1 MAVGLD
7 AAIAPAD
14 GHVAVRPPRSHSSV
28 LAMLVLVLLAVLA
41 SGCATQ
47 TPALLAQPPTGLPSR
62 VELADTPFFPD
73 DSHFCGPAA
82 LATALSAAG
91 LPTQPDELVGRVFL
105 PGREG
110 SLQIEML
117 AGARRSGAVATPI
130 PGTLEA
136 LLRELAAGHPVV
148 VLQNLGLSWA
158 PSWHYAVAVGYD
170 LDAGTM
176 LLRSG
181 PMKRQVLAL
190 RTFEHTWKRGGHW
203 AFVALPPGA
212 LAATASEAEAT
223 SALVAFE
230 RSATPNA
237 SATAYRAGLQRW
249 PRSYILQMGLGNAS
263 HAAGDLAG
271 AEAAF
276 GRAADMH
283 DQAAAHNNR
292 ARVLLEL
299 GRPTAAR
306 QAAQRGLAVAG
317 PLRATLLDTL
327 HAIDAATPARA
338 R

>member
-73 DSHFCGPAA
+73 NSHFCGPAA

-91 LPTQPDELVGRVFL
+91 LPTQPEDLVGRIFL

-117 AGARRSGAVATPI
+117 AGARRSGAVATLI
-130 PGTLEA
+130 PATLEA
-136 LLRELAAGHPVV
+136 VLRELAAGHPVV

-158 PSWHYAVAVGYD
+158 PSWHYAVAVGYE
-170 LDAGTM
+170 LDAGTI

-181 PMKRQVLAL
+181 PMQRQVLAL

-203 AFVALPPGA
+203 AFVALPAGT

-223 SALVAFE
+223 AALVAFE
-230 RSATPNA
+230 RAAPPASA
-237 SATAYRAGLQRW
+237 ATAYRAGLQRW
-249 PRSYILQMGLGNAS
+249 PGSYTLQMGLGNAS
-263 HAAGDLAG
+263 YAAGDLAG

-276 GRAADMH
+276 ARAADTH

-299 GRPTAAR
+299 GRPAAAR
-306 QAAQRGLAVAG
+306 QAAERGLAVAG

-327 HAIDAATPARA
+327 QAIDAVMPASA

>member
-14 GHVAVRPPRSHSSV
+14 GHVAVRTPRSHSSV

-47 TPALLAQPPTGLPSR
+47 TPALLAQPPAGLPGS

-73 DSHFCGPAA
+73 NSHFCGPAA

-91 LPTQPDELVGRVFL
+91 QTAQPADLAGPIFL

-203 AFVALPPGA
+203 AFVALPPGT
-212 LAATASEAEAT
+212 LAATASEADAT
-223 SALVAFE
+223 AALVAFE
-230 RSATPNA
+230 RSAPPAA

-249 PRSYILQMGLGNAS
+249 PGSYTLQMGLGNAS
-263 HAAGDLAG
+263 YAAGDLAG

-276 GRAADMH
+276 AHAADTK
-283 DQAAAHNNR
+283 DQAAAHNNH

-299 GRPTAAR
+299 GRPAAAR
-306 QAAQRGLAVAG
+306 QAAERGLAVAG
-317 PLRATLLDTL
+317 PLRTTLLDTL
-327 HAIDAATPARA
+327 QAIDAVMPASA

>member
-1 MAVGLD
+1 
-7 AAIAPAD
+7 
-14 GHVAVRPPRSHSSV
+14 
-28 LAMLVLVLLAVLA
+28 
-41 SGCATQ
+41 
-47 TPALLAQPPTGLPSR
+47 
-62 VELADTPFFPD
+62 
-73 DSHFCGPAA
+73 
-82 LATALSAAG
+82 
-91 LPTQPDELVGRVFL
+91 
-105 PGREG
+105 
-110 SLQIEML
+110 ML

-203 AFVALPPGA
+203 AFVTLPPGT
-212 LAATASEAEAT
+212 LATTASEADTT

-230 RSATPNA
+230 RSAPPAA

-327 HAIDAATPARA
+327 QAIEAATPVPAR
-338 R
+338 

>member
-7 AAIAPAD
+7 AAVAAAD
-14 GHVAVRPPRSHSSV
+14 GQLAVRTPRSCSPV
-28 LAMLVLVLLAVLA
+28 LAMLVLVLMALLA

-47 TPALLAQPPTGLPSR
+47 TPALLAQPPVGLPAR

-73 DSHFCGPAA
+73 ESHFCGPAA

-91 LPTQPDELVGRVFL
+91 LPARPDELVGRVFL

-117 AGARRSGAVATPI
+117 AGARRSGAVATLI

-170 LDAGTM
+170 LDAGTI

-181 PMKRQVLAL
+181 PMQRQALAL

-203 AFVALPPGA
+203 AFVTLPPGT
-212 LAATASEAEAT
+212 LAATASEAET
-223 SALVAFE
+223 SAALVAFE
-230 RSATPNA
+230 RAAPPAA
-237 SATAYRAGLQRW
+237 SVTAYRAGLQRW
-249 PRSYILQMGLGNAS
+249 PGSYTLQMGLGNAS
-263 HAAGDLAG
+263 YAAGDLPG

-276 GRAADMH
+276 GRAAETH
-283 DQAAAHNNR
+283 GQAAAHNNH

-299 GRPTAAR
+299 GRAAAAR

-327 HAIDAATPARA
+327 QAIDAATPAAA

>member
-7 AAIAPAD
+7 AAIAAAD
-14 GHVAVRPPRSHSSV
+14 GQLADRAPRSCSSV

-91 LPTQPDELVGRVFL
+91 LPTQPEDLVGRIFL

-117 AGARRSGAVATPI
+117 AGARRSGAVATLI
-130 PGTLEA
+130 PATLEA
-136 LLRELAAGHPVV
+136 VLRELAAGHPVV

-158 PSWHYAVAVGYD
+158 PSWHYAVAVGYE
-170 LDAGTM
+170 LDAGTI

-181 PMKRQVLAL
+181 PMQRQVLAL

-203 AFVALPPGA
+203 AFVALPAGT

-223 SALVAFE
+223 AALVAFE
-230 RSATPNA
+230 RAAPPASA
-237 SATAYRAGLQRW
+237 ATAYRAGLQRW
-249 PRSYILQMGLGNAS
+249 PGSYTLQMGLGNAS
-263 HAAGDLAG
+263 YAAGDLAG

-276 GRAADMH
+276 AHAADTK
-283 DQAAAHNNR
+283 DQAAAHNNH

-299 GRPTAAR
+299 GRPAAAR
-306 QAAQRGLAVAG
+306 QAAERGLAVAG
-317 PLRATLLDTL
+317 PLRTTLLDTL
-327 HAIDAATPARA
+327 QAIDAVMPASA

>member
-7 AAIAPAD
+7 AVIAAAD
-14 GHVAVRPPRSHSSV
+14 GHVAARPPRSHASV
-28 LAMLVLVLLAVLA
+28 LAMLVLVLMAVLA

-47 TPALLAQPPTGLPSR
+47 TPALLAQPPAGLPSR

-91 LPTQPDELVGRVFL
+91 LPTRPEDLVGRIFL

-117 AGARRSGAVATPI
+117 AGARRSGAVATLI

-136 LLRELAAGHPVV
+136 VLRELAAGHPVV

-181 PMKRQVLAL
+181 PMQRQVLAL

-203 AFVALPPGA
+203 AFVTLPPGT
-212 LAATASEAEAT
+212 LATTASEADTT
-223 SALVAFE
+223 SALVAAAWSCM
-230 RSATPNA
+230 SAARPKAA
-237 SATAYRAGLQRW
+237 SAPG
-249 PRSYILQMGLGNAS
+249 RSP
-263 HAAGDLAG
+263 AA
-271 AEAAF
+271 
-276 GRAADMH
+276 
-283 DQAAAHNNR
+283 
-292 ARVLLEL
+292 
-299 GRPTAAR
+299 
-306 QAAQRGLAVAG
+306 
-317 PLRATLLDTL
+317 
-327 HAIDAATPARA
+327 
-338 R
+338 

>member
-1 MAVGLD
+1 MAIGLD
-7 AAIAPAD
+7 EAIAAGD
-14 GHVAVRPPRSHSSV
+14 GRVAVRTPRSYASV
-28 LAMLVLVLLAVLA
+28 LAMLALVLMALLA
-41 SGCATQ
+41 SGCAIQ
-47 TPALLAQPPTGLPSR
+47 TPALLAQTPAGLPGR

-91 LPTQPDELVGRVFL
+91 LPTQPEDLVGRIFL
-105 PGREG
+105 PGRAG

-117 AGARRSGAVATPI
+117 AGARRSGAVATLI

-136 LLRELAAGHPVV
+136 LLRELAAGNPVV

-181 PMKRQVLAL
+181 PMQRQALAL
-190 RTFEHTWKRGGHW
+190 RTFEHTWQRGGHW
-203 AFVALPPGA
+203 AFVTLPPGT

-230 RSATPNA
+230 RSAPPAA

-249 PRSYILQMGLGNAS
+249 PHSYTLEMGLGNAS
-263 HAAGDLAG
+263 HAAGDLPG

-276 GRAADMH
+276 GRAADTH

-299 GRPTAAR
+299 DRPAAAR

-327 HAIDAATPARA
+327 QAIDARGPAPA
-338 R
+338 H